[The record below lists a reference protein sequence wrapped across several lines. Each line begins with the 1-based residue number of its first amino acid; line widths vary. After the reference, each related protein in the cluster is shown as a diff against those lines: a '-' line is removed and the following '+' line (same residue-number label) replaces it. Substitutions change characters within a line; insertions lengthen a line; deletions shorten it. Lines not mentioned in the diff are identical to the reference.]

1 MWRKSY
7 VNVSKSIHKDKKDIS
22 IKFAREEKVE
32 HH

>member
-7 VNVSKSIHKDKKDIS
+7 VNVSKSIHKDKKDTR
-22 IKFAREEKVE
+22 IKFAREEKVK